1 MGPQVLCLR
10 KAGAVWPMSFST
22 ENNVKNDSLIFMSQN
37 NNMLWLKIYFD
48 VLGNSTVFFLFPLRI
63 KLQFL
68 DGLVPQADEDC

>member
-1 MGPQVLCLR
+1 
-10 KAGAVWPMSFST
+10 
-22 ENNVKNDSLIFMSQN
+22 MSQN

-68 DGLVPQADEDC
+68 DGLAPQTDEDY